1 MSWITQILDR
11 LMPRKVVIG
20 PVDNLILAQQLS
32 LILAE
37 EEIPH
42 KIVRHGEAL
51 WGYADG
57 VSTTWGHLET
67 PPEYQDAATELY
79 QDFLNSEPEPDEEN
93 F

>member
-1 MSWITQILDR
+1 MMSWITQILDR

-20 PVDNLILAQQLS
+20 KLDNMIQAQQLS

-57 VSTTWGHLET
+57 IATSWGHLET
-67 PPEYQDAATELY
+67 APEFQDVAGEIY
-79 QDFLNSEPEPDEEN
+79 RDFLASEPEED
-93 F
+93 

>member
-1 MSWITQILDR
+1 MSWITELLDK
-11 LMPRKVVIG
+11 LMPRKVVVG
-20 PVDNLILAQQLS
+20 KLDNMIQAQQLS

-57 VSTTWGHLET
+57 VSSGWGHLET
-67 PPEYQDAATELY
+67 PPEYQDAATEIYKDYLE
-79 QDFLNSEPEPDEEN
+79 SEPDRDEES
-93 F
+93 

>member
-1 MSWITQILDR
+1 MMSWISQILDR
-11 LMPRKVVIG
+11 LMPRKVVVG
-20 PVDNLILAQQLS
+20 KLDNMIQAQQLS

-57 VSTTWGHLET
+57 ITTSWGHLET
-67 PPEYQDAATELY
+67 APEFQDAATEIY
-79 QDFLNSEPEPDEEN
+79 QDFLDSKPEED
-93 F
+93 

>member
-1 MSWITQILDR
+1 MMSWISQILDR

-20 PVDNLILAQQLS
+20 KLDNMIQAQQLS

-57 VSTTWGHLET
+57 VSTSWGHLET
-67 PPEYQDAATELY
+67 APEFQDAATEIY
-79 QDFLNSEPEPDEEN
+79 TDFLDSKPEED
-93 F
+93 

>member
-1 MSWITQILDR
+1 VSWITELLDR

-20 PVDNLILAQQLS
+20 PLDNMIQAQQLS
-32 LILAE
+32 LILSE

-57 VSTTWGHLET
+57 VSQTWGHLET
-67 PPEYQDAATELY
+67 PPDYRDAAAELY
-79 QDFLNSEPEPDEEN
+79 KAFLESEPEES
-93 F
+93 

>member
-1 MSWITQILDR
+1 MMSWITELLDR
-11 LMPRKVVIG
+11 LMPRKVVVG
-20 PVDNLILAQQLS
+20 SLDNMIQAQQLS

-57 VSTTWGHLET
+57 VATSWGHLET
-67 PPEYQDAATELY
+67 APEYEEAAKQLY
-79 QDFLNSEPEPDEEN
+79 KDFLESKPEEE
-93 F
+93 

>member
-1 MSWITQILDR
+1 MSWITDLLDR
-11 LMPRKVVIG
+11 LMPRKVVVG
-20 PVDNLILAQQLS
+20 KLDNMIQAQQLS

-57 VSTTWGHLET
+57 VSSGWGHLET
-67 PPEYQDAATELY
+67 APEDQEAAAQIYKDYLE
-79 QDFLNSEPEPDEEN
+79 SKPEEE
-93 F
+93 

>member
-1 MSWITQILDR
+1 MMSWITQILDR

-20 PVDNLILAQQLS
+20 KLDNMIQAQQLS

-57 VSTTWGHLET
+57 VSTSWGHLET
-67 PPEYQDAATELY
+67 PPEFQDAATEIY
-79 QDFLNSEPEPDEEN
+79 RDFLDSKPEED
-93 F
+93 